1 MQSFTIERLRFPI
14 KLACAIMLA
23 LFVGFHFNLETPRWA
38 VMTAGIV
45 AGGTAFVAGGDPF
58 SGALRHRGLLRII
71 GTFIGCIAALVIM
84 ISTIRAPVV
93 MLLLCCLWAGVCV
106 WLSSLIKV
114 ENSYALGLAG
124 YTALIIVVTADSTLN
139 GSVLLAPQFAIERCS
154 EIVIGIVC
162 AVVADLLFSPRSIKN
177 NIDREIDALLVDHYR
192 LLQLCIAHDDKEAVD
207 KSWGSLVRRTNAMNG
222 MRSHLMLE
230 SPRWEK
236 VNRRLK
242 ALHTVSL
249 TLITQAAETFL
260 IQNSRPDYLPPQYK
274 ILFEK
279 EVHSVSDV
287 HKRMKLMRRV
297 ITANG
302 SKQTPLTLASW
313 VGAATQY
320 LLLLKGVHTNSSISK
335 IEEEILDREEVVVK
349 AKSAETHHALVNGIR
364 TFVAT
369 AVGSLF
375 WLYTGWTSGSGC
387 MVMLAVITALAM
399 RTPNPLGMAKD
410 FVYGMIVAFP
420 LGSLYFMVILPATQQ
435 SLLLL
440 LISLGVLAFVA
451 GIFIQRRQIGTLGAF
466 VGTLNILVL
475 DNPMTF
481 HIHTFL
487 DGALGQMIG
496 AFVAL
501 MVILLIRDTSKARIA
516 RTILN
521 RFMYAA
527 VSAMTT
533 NLARR
538 KENHLPALYQQL
550 FLLLNLFPADIDK
563 YRLALTL
570 IIGHQRL
577 RSAEIPLNPELSA
590 FHKQMRYTADRV
602 IAARSDDKRRY
613 YFERL
618 LRELDEY
625 QEKLLIWHAPVSVTE
640 PVKRLAD
647 MLKKYQNTLILV

>member
-1 MQSFTIERLRFPI
+1 MQGLTFERLRFPL
-14 KLACAIMLA
+14 KLTFAVVMA
-23 LFVGFHFNLETPRWA
+23 LFIGFHFNLATPRWA

-45 AGGTAFVAGGDPF
+45 AGGTAFAAGGDPF

-71 GTFIGCIAALVIM
+71 GTFLGCIAALVIM

-93 MLLLCCLWAGVCV
+93 MLLLCCLWAGICV

-124 YTALIIVVTADSTLN
+124 YTALIIVVTADAN
-139 GSVLLAPQFAIERCS
+139 GSLLLAPQYAIERCS

-162 AVVADLLFSPRSIKN
+162 AIVADLLFSPRSVKN
-177 NIDREIDALLVDHYR
+177 DIDREIDSLLVDHYK
-192 LLQLCIAHDDKEAVD
+192 LLQLCIAHGDKDEVD
-207 KSWGSLVRRTNAMNG
+207 KSWSSLVRRTNALNG
-222 MRSHLMLE
+222 MRSNLMME
-230 SPRWEK
+230 SSRWQK

-242 ALHTVSL
+242 ALHTLSL

-274 ILFEK
+274 VLFEK
-279 EVHSVSDV
+279 EVSSVGDV

-297 ITANG
+297 ITASS
-302 SKQTPLTLASW
+302 SKNTPVTVASW
-313 VGAATQY
+313 VGAATRY
-320 LLLLKGVHTNSSISK
+320 LLLLKGIHTNSSISSV
-335 IEEEILDREEVVVK
+335 EEAVLSDAVVIK
-349 AKSAETHHALVNGIR
+349 AKSAETRHALINGIR

-369 AVGSLF
+369 ALGSLF

-399 RTPNPLGMAKD
+399 RMPNPLMMAKD
-410 FVYGMIVAFP
+410 FLYGMTVAIP
-420 LGSLYFMVILPATQQ
+420 LGGLYFMVIMPATQQ
-435 SLLLL
+435 SMLLLS
-440 LISLGVLAFVA
+440 IAIGGLAFVA

-481 HIHTFL
+481 EIKIFL
-487 DGALGQMIG
+487 DSALGQVIG
-496 AFVAL
+496 CFVAL

-516 RTILN
+516 RTLLN

-533 NLARR
+533 NQARR
-538 KENHLPALYQQL
+538 NENHLPALYQQL
-550 FLLLNLFPADIDK
+550 FMLINLFPGDIDK

-577 RSAEIPLNPELSA
+577 RTADIPINADLSA
-590 FHKQMRYTADRV
+590 FHKQLRYTADRV

-618 LRELDEY
+618 LREFDEY
-625 QEKLLIWHAPVSVTE
+625 QEKLVDYDAPLSVTE